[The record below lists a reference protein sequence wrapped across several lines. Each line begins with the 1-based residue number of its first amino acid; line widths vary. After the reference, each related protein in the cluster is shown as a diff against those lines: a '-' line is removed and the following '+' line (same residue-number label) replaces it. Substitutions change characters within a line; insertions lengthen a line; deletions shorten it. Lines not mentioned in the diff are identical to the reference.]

1 MCSYLRRYTF
11 KYSPEPSKRGTVHR
25 PIAHVYLQSKDGTWY
40 LFYPY
45 VDSGAD
51 TSLFTK
57 GDVSLLGLDLYDGE
71 YSPIVGI
78 GKVMMPA
85 YIHNVKMRIG
95 EEVMNVSI
103 AFADSN
109 EVPRLLGRT
118 DIFKRFRVIFDEAN
132 LQTIF
137 ETYE

>member
-1 MCSYLRRYTF
+1 MRRYTF
-11 KYSPEPSKRGTVHR
+11 KYSPELSKRGIVYR
-25 PIAHVYLQSKDGTWY
+25 PIVHVSLQSKDGSWY

-57 GDVSLLGLDLYDGE
+57 GDASLLKLNLYEGE

-78 GKVMMPA
+78 GRIMLPA
-85 YIHNVKMRIG
+85 YIHKVRMRIG
-95 EEVMNVSI
+95 ETLLNVST
-103 AFADSN
+103 AFADSD

-118 DIFKRFRVIFDEAN
+118 DIFKRFKITFDEAN

-137 ETYE
+137 ETHE

>member
-1 MCSYLRRYTF
+1 LKRYVF
-11 KYSPEPSKRGTVHR
+11 KYSSEPSKYGIVHR
-25 PIAHVYLQSKDGTWY
+25 PIAHVYLQSKDGPWY

-51 TSLFTK
+51 TSLFPRS
-57 GDVSLLGLDLYDGE
+57 DAQLLKLNLYEGN

-78 GKVMMPA
+78 GRVMIPA
-85 YIHNVKMRIG
+85 YVHSVKMKIG
-95 EEVMNVSI
+95 ETVLNVRV
-103 AFADSN
+103 AFADSD
-109 EVPRLLGRT
+109 EIPRLLGRR
-118 DIFKRFRVIFDEAN
+118 DIFRYFKVTFDELK

>member
-1 MCSYLRRYTF
+1 
-11 KYSPEPSKRGTVHR
+11 
-25 PIAHVYLQSKDGTWY
+25 
-40 LFYPY
+40 

-51 TSLFTK
+51 TSLFSK
-57 GDVSLLGLDLYDGE
+57 GDASLLNLNLYEGE

-78 GKVMMPA
+78 GRVMLPA
-85 YIHNVKMRIG
+85 YIHNVKVRIG
-95 EEVMNVSI
+95 ETLLNASI
-103 AFADSN
+103 AFADSD

-118 DIFKRFRVIFDEAN
+118 DVFKRFRITFDETN